1 MMAENERN
9 SYESVQDQSN
19 NHINTKDF
27 LIGTLVGGIVGALT
41 ALFLAPKSGKE
52 LRGDLNDQ
60 AYLLREKTESLRET
74 AIEKSSEITSTVK
87 DKTSALSK
95 KVSEQSQGLV
105 NKVKGIKVDVEDEQ
119 SEGENAID
127 QLFETDVNSDIQQK
141 LEETKKA
148 FDETESKINQSEVKK
163 NIHSFGCFFSER
175 KP

>member
-1 MMAENERN
+1 MMAGNERN

-52 LRGDLNDQ
+52 LREDLNDQ

-105 NKVKGIKVDVEDEQ
+105 NKVKGIKADVEDEQ

-148 FDETESKINQSEVKK
+148 FDETESKVNQ
-163 NIHSFGCFFSER
+163 
-175 KP
+175 

>member
-1 MMAENERN
+1 MMAGDERN

-52 LRGDLNDQ
+52 LREDLNDQ
-60 AYLLREKTESLRET
+60 AYFLREKTESLRET

-105 NKVKGIKVDVEDEQ
+105 NKVKGIKVGVEDEQ

-148 FDETESKINQSEVKK
+148 FDETESKINQ
-163 NIHSFGCFFSER
+163 
-175 KP
+175 

>member
-1 MMAENERN
+1 MAENERN

-52 LRGDLNDQ
+52 LREDLNDQ
-60 AYLLREKTESLRET
+60 AYFLREKTESLRET

-105 NKVKGIKVDVEDEQ
+105 NKVKGIKVGVEDEQ

-148 FDETESKINQSEVKK
+148 FDETESKVNQ
-163 NIHSFGCFFSER
+163 
-175 KP
+175 

>member
-1 MMAENERN
+1 MMSGNERN

-52 LRGDLNDQ
+52 LRGDINDQ
-60 AYLLREKTESLRET
+60 AYLIREKTENLRET

-105 NKVKGIKVDVEDEQ
+105 NKVKGIKVGVEDEQ

-148 FDETESKINQSEVKK
+148 FDETESKINQ
-163 NIHSFGCFFSER
+163 
-175 KP
+175 